1 MTDGLKFLMGSV
13 NADNTVICLGTGAIQ
28 CKDDS
33 VALDRSAARL
43 NYEQMLALLKEK
55 KQSTKVAHF
64 KESRQSSL
72 FQELFIIKTTLDD
85 AA

>member
-1 MTDGLKFLMGSV
+1 MGSV

-55 KQSTKVAHF
+55 KQSTKVAPF
-64 KESRQSSL
+64 KESRQSFL
-72 FQELFIIKTTLDD
+72 FSTVITYKTTLDD
-85 AA
+85 AT